1 MSGAVSSEAEI
12 WWTKEWGGEN
22 PAIAR
27 SINLAAK
34 PLVVSDISEVSLGNV
49 RSLGHLLESKVRLQ
63 LFNLNP
69 QVPSEMQLV
78 DKSTIPRIPKDFSE
92 VFV

>member
-1 MSGAVSSEAEI
+1 LSGAVSSEAEI

-49 RSLGHLLESKVRLQ
+49 RSLGHLLESKVRL

-78 DKSTIPRIPKDFSE
+78 DKSTITKIYQDFSE

>member
-1 MSGAVSSEAEI
+1 MLSVLLPRFGGI
-12 WWTKEWGGEN
+12 QEWGREN

-34 PLVVSDISEVSLGNV
+34 PLVVSVLSEVTLGNV
-49 RSLGHLLESKVRLQ
+49 RSMSHLLESKVRLQ
-63 LFNLNP
+63 LFLNP
-69 QVPSEMQLV
+69 QLQSEIILV
-78 DKSTIPRIPKDFSE
+78 YKSTISQINNHFSE